1 MKVILLADIPK
12 VGNKYEVKDFKE
24 GYAQNVLLAKGLACL
39 ATKAELAKLE
49 DRKRVAQK
57 KKEEEDK
64 TFSNLINSVG
74 SKVITIKA
82 KANEK
87 GHLFKAVGPRDVVD
101 AIKNM
106 TGVEIDEKSLTME
119 HIKNLGSHTVS
130 IKKGDKKG
138 ECQILIKGADE
149 DADVR
154 AYELAIKI
162 GADKLIF
169 ITTSDGI
176 YNNEQA
182 LLHQLD
188 IASAKNI
195 ADTSVIKGFMK
206 HKLLLAIKACEEG
219 IKRVH
224 FISGHRHRENSLIK
238 ELFSTE
244 GVGTMISANIY
255 QNCRKANNDDIA
267 EIIRILAQDSFYHR
281 ADIKYIS
288 TNINEFYVY
297 AIDSDIH
304 GCMKLVHS
312 VETET
317 LIIQTMAVQ
326 GILDDYD
333 TTIKMAEAAISE
345 AKNLCCKQLS
355 VDIKQCPTWMI
366 MDPAFYRLGF
376 EQTPDT
382 KIWSINL

>member
-1 MKVILLADIPK
+1 MNTSRLIR
-12 VGNKYEVKDFKE
+12 
-24 GYAQNVLLAKGLACL
+24 NVLLYAKHFDGQKVVIKIDHNVCENILKNGLAKDIILIAETTNMLIYL
-39 ATKAELAKLE
+39 AGIE
-49 DRKRVAQK
+49 
-57 KKEEEDK
+57 
-64 TFSNLINSVG
+64 
-74 SKVITIKA
+74 
-82 KANEK
+82 
-87 GHLFKAVGPRDVVD
+87 P
-101 AIKNM
+101 
-106 TGVEIDEKSLTME
+106 
-119 HIKNLGSHTVS
+119 LGSVIDDMSLLYDFSAGFTEMGHG
-130 IKKGDKKG
+130 IIP
-138 ECQILIKGADE
+138 ILIKGADE